1 MVSQKSSENPWEDV
15 AGFAIMS
22 WVFNDIPQELSEFS
36 PRSLSCSIESSLK
49 DISSSQIH
57 VFWYMLSWG
66 VQSYFQYYAKL
77 ANQQNMLQDGVRT
90 STYNRAI
97 AG

>member
-36 PRSLSCSIESSLK
+36 PRSLSYSIESSLK